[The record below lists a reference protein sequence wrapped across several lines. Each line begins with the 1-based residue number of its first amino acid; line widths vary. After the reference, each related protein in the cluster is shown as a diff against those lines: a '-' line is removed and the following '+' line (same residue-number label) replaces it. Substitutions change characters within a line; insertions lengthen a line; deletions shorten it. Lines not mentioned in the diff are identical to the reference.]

1 MVMMMVKVRVKGM
14 DKVVRSF
21 DRKTEGVGEALA
33 KGTEEAGDYLI
44 ECIEDKFGVYQPGW
58 QKLKYE
64 TVVRKRR
71 RGAGA
76 NATKP
81 LIEFGDMMF
90 SFFKKTSAKTRSHVI
105 HILSNDPKLIHHM
118 YGAPS
123 AGVPKRD
130 PVRPTV
136 KEENEKCLDI
146 VREAVRRILR

>member
-1 MVMMMVKVRVKGM
+1 MIKTRVTGVDATVRM
-14 DKVVRSF
+14 F
-21 DRKTEGVGEALA
+21 DRTKDGIEEALT

-58 QKLKYE
+58 KKLKYE
-64 TVVRKRR
+64 TIHRKSR

-90 SFFKKTSAKTRSHVI
+90 SFFKRISAKTRKHVV
-105 HILSNDPKLIHHM
+105 HIYSNDPKIIHHI

-136 KEENEKCLDI
+136 KEENDKCLEI
-146 VREAVRRILR
+146 IKNAVRRIL